1 MKRLFG
7 CTVTMVYEEPAGFA
21 RVSSFVA
28 DKHEFWWNERKP
40 NESSLW
46 KSKIRLGATPKPLK
60 AHPRP
65 EGCRTAPLCNCILV
79 DSPPPLQFSPFPHK
93 QRVPRLGPEL
103 LLLRALDFEIPG
115 FLFPQG

>member
-7 CTVTMVYEEPAGFA
+7 CTVTMVYEEPGGFA

-28 DKHEFWWNERKP
+28 GKHEFWWDERKP

-60 AHPRP
+60 AHPGP
-65 EGCRTAPLCNCILV
+65 EGCRTAPLRNLSRWGSDPFRGSVRFGPV
-79 DSPPPLQFSPFPHK
+79 DLST
-93 QRVPRLGPEL
+93 
-103 LLLRALDFEIPG
+103 RASRSYYL
-115 FLFPQG
+115 